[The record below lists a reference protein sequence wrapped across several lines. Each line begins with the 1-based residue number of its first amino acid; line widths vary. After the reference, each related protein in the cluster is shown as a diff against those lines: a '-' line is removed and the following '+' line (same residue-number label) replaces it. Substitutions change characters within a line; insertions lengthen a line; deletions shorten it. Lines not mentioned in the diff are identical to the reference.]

1 MREAIRN
8 LHQGGNHRSPTDE
21 RTDEGGNHRS
31 PTDESADEGGNHR
44 SPTDESAD
52 EGGNHRSPTDE
63 SAVGAAVEPTRRP
76 ERASLSNAA
85 DPAAST
91 AS

>member
-1 MREAIRN
+1 MR
-8 LHQGGNHRSPTDE
+8 LVTHRCIPK
-21 RTDEGGNHRS
+21 
-31 PTDESADEGGNHR
+31 DESADEGGNHR
-44 SPTDESAD
+44 SPTDESTD
-52 EGGNHRSPTDE
+52 EGGNHISPTDE
-63 SAVGAAVEPTRRP
+63 STVGAAVEPTRRP

>member
-1 MREAIRN
+1 MR
-8 LHQGGNHRSPTDE
+8 LVTHRCIPK
-21 RTDEGGNHRS
+21 
-31 PTDESADEGGNHR
+31 DESADEGGNHR
-44 SPTDESAD
+44 SPTDESTD
-52 EGGNHRSPTDE
+52 EGGNHRSPTDDSTDEGGNHISPTDE
-63 SAVGAAVEPTRRP
+63 STVGAAVEPTRRP

>member
-1 MREAIRN
+1 MREAIIAHPRTRALMREAIIAHPRTRALMREAIRGR
-8 LHQGGNHRSPTDE
+8 HQR
-21 RTDEGGNHRS
+21 
-31 PTDESADEGGNHR
+31 
-44 SPTDESAD
+44 
-52 EGGNHRSPTDE
+52 GNHRSPTDE
-63 SAVGAAVEPTRRP
+63 SAVGAAVEPTRRT

>member
-1 MREAIRN
+1 MR
-8 LHQGGNHRSPTDE
+8 LVTHRCIPK
-21 RTDEGGNHRS
+21 
-31 PTDESADEGGNHR
+31 
-44 SPTDESAD
+44 DESAD

-63 SAVGAAVEPTRRP
+63 SAVGAAVEPTRRT